1 MPTLNTLNNETRRK
15 ISNGIISYS
24 HFAHIYKT
32 KEGKWRGFFVP
43 YDVTYEARTKKEVEE
58 VLPKMVTLYEDG
70 LRKYGNPSHLANVPL
85 SSEEDTLEFISWVEK
100 VTQKK

>member
-1 MPTLNTLNNETRRK
+1 MQTLNFSNKEIVKSTRNNSIT
-15 ISNGIISYS
+15 YS

-70 LRKYGNPSHLANVPL
+70 LKKYNNPSHLISVPL
-85 SSEEDTLEFISWVEK
+85 SHDEDREEFISWVQQ
-100 VTQKK
+100 VTESR